1 MEGLKAANLGLKFL
15 LELLTI
21 AAFAY
26 WGASHSPVVLAV
38 ILAIA
43 IPAVFVAGWGIW
55 AAPRSPR
62 RLPRQT
68 RVPFELGCF
77 TLAAVAL
84 IAAGATVA
92 GIAFAVVA
100 AVNAM
105 LLAAFGQLEA

>member
-1 MEGLKAANLGLKFL
+1 MAGLKAANLGLKFL
-15 LELLTI
+15 LELATI

-26 WGASHSPVVLAV
+26 WDASRSPVILAV
-38 ILAIA
+38 ILAIV
-43 IPAVFVAGWGIW
+43 IPALFVAAWGIW

-77 TLAAVAL
+77 ALAAVAL
-84 IAAGATVA
+84 IAAGATLA

-100 AVNAM
+100 VFNAV
-105 LLAAFGQLEA
+105 LLATFRQLEA

>member
-1 MEGLKAANLGLKFL
+1 MAGLKAANLGLKFL
-15 LELLTI
+15 LELVAI
-21 AAFAY
+21 AAFTY

-43 IPAVFVAGWGIW
+43 VPAGFVAAWGTW
-55 AAPRSPR
+55 AAPRSAR

-84 IAAGATVA
+84 IAAGATAA

-100 AVNAM
+100 AVNAV

>member
-1 MEGLKAANLGLKFL
+1 MAGLKAANLGLKFL
-15 LELLTI
+15 LELAAI

-26 WGASHSPVVLAV
+26 WGASRSPVILAV
-38 ILAIA
+38 ILAVA
-43 IPAVFVAGWGIW
+43 IPAMFVAAWGIW

-62 RLPRQT
+62 RLPTQT

-100 AVNAM
+100 ALNAV

>member
-1 MEGLKAANLGLKFL
+1 MAGLKAANLGLKLL
-15 LELLTI
+15 LELAAI

-26 WGASHSPVVLAV
+26 WGASRSPVILAV

-43 IPAVFVAGWGIW
+43 IPGVFVAAWGIW
-55 AAPRSPR
+55 AAPSSAR

-77 TLAAVAL
+77 TVAAVAL

-92 GIAFAVVA
+92 GIAFAMVA

>member
-1 MEGLKAANLGLKFL
+1 MEGLKTANLGLKFL
-15 LELLTI
+15 LELAAI

-43 IPAVFVAGWGIW
+43 LPALFIAAWGIW
-55 AAPRSPR
+55 AAPRSRR
-62 RLPRQT
+62 RLPRET

-77 TLAAVAL
+77 ALAAVAL
-84 IAAGATVA
+84 IGGGATVA
-92 GIAFAVVA
+92 GIAFAIVA
-100 AVNAM
+100 AVNAA